1 MIVQQQQEGHWVA
14 RGNGPTRYIIS
25 EGTSRESAV
34 RGWEHMATVQY
45 GDQYA
50 REQVATHFSMMS
62 EGRREKKLADARMYA
77 DDIRSKL

>member
-1 MIVQQQQEGHWVA
+1 MIIEAVEGHWVA

-25 EGTSRESAV
+25 EGISREEAV
-34 RGWEHMATVQY
+34 QGWEHHY
-45 GDQYA
+45 GNQYA
-50 REQVATHFSMMS
+50 AEQVATHFSMMS